1 MRPGLRIS
9 ACCVALAFSGLSIS
23 AQTAAPPNP
32 YVLVS
37 PPPTLARHAMVV
49 SIHHDASDAGV
60 EVLKSGGNA
69 VDAAVAVGFALAVV
83 FPQAG
88 NLGGGGFML
97 VRMKTGEAHFLDYR
111 ERAPAA
117 SSAGMYLD
125 AQGNVVAGLSIT
137 GYKAI
142 GVPGTVAG
150 LIYAEKT
157 YGRLTLARVM
167 APAIRLASQGYILS
181 EEEARNLAAAKNLA
195 MFPDSRRI
203 FQRDGNFLKPGDR
216 FTQPELARTLQR
228 IAADPASFYKG
239 PMAAEL
245 AASIQKGGGL
255 ITTADLAAY
264 QVKDRAPLT
273 GSYRGYQIVTA
284 PPPSAGGIVLLEI
297 AQHPLRLRPRQ
308 DGRPLAAA
316 GSPHHRGLPPR
327 LQGPRRLPRRSR
339 LCHHARAAVDL
350 ARLCRRWRKTIHPI
364 APSPSATLTRPA
376 GFLPPPPA
384 SHAATAHESTET
396 THFSV
401 VDAEGNAVS
410 STYTLNGL
418 FGSGVT
424 AGQLGFLLNN
434 EMDDFTSTPGVPNM
448 YGLIQGP
455 ANAIAPGKRP
465 LSNMTPTIVLKD
477 GKPLLVLGSPGG
489 STIITTVANDIV
501 SILDNG
507 LNVQQAADAPR
518 FHHQYLPDVLQVE
531 KAFPLPVLDALKA
544 SGYAVSRI
552 NEADEKNPGVWGD
565 SEMIYLDP
573 EHRHADGRRGPA
585 PHIRQSRR
593 ILIRPDSRSTRRC
606 LYLNSQCNPES
617 PLTSSSST
625 ACTPA
630 CWTPSPPPAR
640 TQSRSSPRA
649 TTSTTPTRPPF
660 ASSPRGSAPTMCAPC
675 CISPSISPRV
685 GATSAAQTQPSGR
698 ATSRP
703 IST

>member
-1 MRPGLRIS
+1 MRLNLRVS
-9 ACCVALAFSGLSIS
+9 ACCIALAFSGVSIA
-23 AQTAAPPNP
+23 AQSGVQQAAQPNP
-32 YVLVS
+32 YAIVS

-60 EVLKSGGNA
+60 EVLKAGGNA

-97 VRMKTGEAHFLDYR
+97 VRMKTGETHFLDYR
-111 ERAPAA
+111 ERAPATA
-117 SSAGMYLD
+117 TAGMYLD
-125 AQGNVVAGLSIT
+125 TRGNVVAGLSTT
-137 GYKAI
+137 GYRAI

-167 APAIRLASQGYILS
+167 VPAIRLASQGYILS

-216 FTQPELARTLQR
+216 FTQPELASTLKR

-239 PMAAEL
+239 PMASEL

-297 AQHPLRLRPRQ
+297 LNILSGYDLAKMGDRSPQQVHLITEAFRRAYKDRADYLGDPDFVAVPIAQLASPAY
-308 DGRPLAAA
+308 AAA
-316 GSPHHRGLPPR
+316 
-327 LQGPRRLPRRSR
+327 
-339 LCHHARAAVDL
+339 
-350 ARLCRRWRKTIHPI
+350 WRKSIQSI
-364 APSPSATLTRPA
+364 APSPSATLIRPA
-376 GFLPPPPA
+376 GFLPPPPV
-384 SHAATAHESTET
+384 SPRTTAHESTET

-424 AGQLGFLLNN
+424 AGPLGFLLND
-434 EMDDFTSTPGVPNM
+434 EMDDFTSAPGAPNM

-477 GKPLLVLGSPGG
+477 GKLLLVLGSPGG
-489 STIITTVANDIV
+489 STIITTVANDII

-565 SEMIYLDP
+565 SEMIYIDP
-573 EHRHADGRRGPA
+573 NSGTLLGGDDQRHQFGK
-585 PHIRQSRR
+585 
-593 ILIRPDSRSTRRC
+593 
-606 LYLNSQCNPES
+606 
-617 PLTSSSST
+617 
-625 ACTPA
+625 
-630 CWTPSPPPAR
+630 
-640 TQSRSSPRA
+640 
-649 TTSTTPTRPPF
+649 
-660 ASSPRGSAPTMCAPC
+660 
-675 CISPSISPRV
+675 
-685 GATSAAQTQPSGR
+685 AAGY
-698 ATSRP
+698 
-703 IST
+703 